1 MTRTSD
7 PSQGVLLVLNAGSS
21 SIKFAVY
28 NAGGDG
34 RDRLAHGEIE
44 GIGTTPRFHA
54 RDRDGTEIA
63 GPAIGHKLSVHELMA
78 ALIGWI
84 EGRFGHGTIRA
95 AGHRVVLGG
104 LEHTSPVLIDEAAL
118 ERLRGLIPLAPVHQP
133 RNLEPVEAL
142 AKLNPDVP
150 QVACFDTAFHRT
162 MPEVAQLYGLP
173 RGLTEA
179 GGRRYGFHG
188 LSYEYIAGVLP
199 RIDESAAKGRT
210 VVAHLGGGASMCALV
225 GGRSVATTMG
235 FSPLSGLVMGT
246 RPGELDPGLL
256 LWLMQAKGM
265 TLKEV
270 ETMLYHEC
278 GLKGVSGLSGDMR
291 ELLVSND
298 PHARQAVDLFVYRIC
313 WELGALA
320 AAARGIDALVFTG
333 GIGENASAVRE
344 AVCHQSAWLG
354 IKLDV
359 AANARGDKR
368 ISTAA
373 SSITVW
379 VIPTDEECMIAHHT
393 SAIVQKLR
401 RKSSDKSGRDEASR
415 GRQAS

>member
-1 MTRTSD
+1 MMRTANS
-7 PSQGVLLVLNAGSS
+7 SQGILLVLNAGSS

-28 NAGGDG
+28 GAGSD
-34 RDRLAHGEIE
+34 RSDRLAQGEIE

-54 RDRDGTEIA
+54 RDQEGAEIA
-63 GPAIGHKLSVHELMA
+63 GPAIGSKLSVHELME
-78 ALIGWI
+78 ALIDWI
-84 EGRFGHGTIRA
+84 EQRFGAGVILA

-104 LEHTSPVLIDEAAL
+104 LEHTAPVLIDKGVL
-118 ERLRGLIPLAPVHQP
+118 ERLRSLIPLAPVHQP
-133 RNLEPVEAL
+133 RNLEPIEAL
-142 AKLNPDVP
+142 ARLNPNMP
-150 QVACFDTAFHRT
+150 QVACFDTSFHRT

-173 RGLTEA
+173 RKLTEA

-188 LSYEYIAGVLP
+188 LSYEYIASILP
-199 RIDESAAKGRT
+199 ELDERAAKGRT

-225 GGRSVATTMG
+225 GGRSIATTMG

-291 ELLVSND
+291 DLLASD
-298 PHARQAVDLFVYRIC
+298 DQQAKLAIELFVYRVC

-320 AAARGIDALVFTG
+320 AAAGGLDALVFTG
-333 GIGENASAVRE
+333 GIGENADAVRE
-344 AVCHQSAWLG
+344 AVCRRSAWLG
-354 IKLDV
+354 IDLDV
-359 AANARGDKR
+359 AANAHGDER

-373 SSITVW
+373 SSVAVW
-379 VIPTDEECMIAHHT
+379 VIPTDEERMIARHT
-393 SAIVQKLR
+393 SAILHQLKR
-401 RKSSDKSGRDEASR
+401 RSSDESGRNEAPR
-415 GRQAS
+415 GQTS

>member
-1 MTRTSD
+1 MVRTINS
-7 PSQGVLLVLNAGSS
+7 SQGVLLVLNAGSS

-28 NAGGDG
+28 GAGSD
-34 RDRLAHGEIE
+34 RSDRLVQGEIE
-44 GIGTTPRFHA
+44 GIGTTPHFRA
-54 RDRDGTEIA
+54 RGKNDAEIA
-63 GPAIGHKLSVHELMA
+63 GPVIDSKLSVHELMA
-78 ALIGWI
+78 GLIDWI
-84 EGRFGHGTIRA
+84 EQRFGAGTILA

-104 LEHTSPVLIDEAAL
+104 LEHTAPVLIDTNVL
-118 ERLRGLIPLAPVHQP
+118 ERLRTLIPLAPVHQP
-133 RNLEPVEAL
+133 RNLEPIEAL
-142 AKLNPDVP
+142 AKLNPDMP

-173 RGLTEA
+173 RKLTEA

-188 LSYEYIAGVLP
+188 LSYEYIASVLP
-199 RIDESAAKGRT
+199 KLDERAAKGRT
-210 VVAHLGGGASMCALV
+210 VVAHLGAGASMCALV

-265 TLKEV
+265 SLDEV

-291 ELLVSND
+291 DLLASD
-298 PHARQAVDLFVYRIC
+298 DRQAKLAIELFVYRVC

-320 AAARGIDALVFTG
+320 AAAGGLDALVFTG
-333 GIGENASAVRE
+333 GIGANAGAVRE
-344 AVCHQSAWLG
+344 AACRRSAWLG
-354 IKLDV
+354 IDLDV
-359 AANARGDKR
+359 AANAHGDER

-373 SSITVW
+373 SSVAVW
-379 VIPTDEECMIAHHT
+379 VIPTDEERMIARHT
-393 SAIVQKLR
+393 SAILRKLR
-401 RKSSDKSGRDEASR
+401 RRVLG
-415 GRQAS
+415 